1 MKKNE
6 HFFSFILS
14 WSFESKNNFYSSLT
28 CNDSFFCASMPKG
41 IRLMRKKSTGYEMIN
56 KLVYY
61 ENINS
66 VRTVELFS
74 GDISHIT
81 E

>member
-1 MKKNE
+1 
-6 HFFSFILS
+6 
-14 WSFESKNNFYSSLT
+14 
-28 CNDSFFCASMPKG
+28 MPKG

-81 E
+81 EWQVSRARSDTFFPDMPWCFL

>member
-1 MKKNE
+1 
-6 HFFSFILS
+6 
-14 WSFESKNNFYSSLT
+14 
-28 CNDSFFCASMPKG
+28 MPKN
-41 IRLMRKKSTGYEMIN
+41 ILIMRKNSTGYEMIN

-66 VRTVELFS
+66 VSAVELFS